1 MGRVRLAARRCRT
14 PRRMTDH
21 HPVQQHGLAV
31 QVWPGVI
38 LLQGQAL
45 RDAYFLVSAGI
56 RAAARNGYPT
66 ARFEGI
72 RRAIRDAEARAYATR
87 HVASAVVEPHSA
99 HEEEVTTAAAAA
111 LTGLSRRQ
119 IQRLAK
125 SGLGRRVGR
134 NWLLPVDLLLANIAS
149 RKGNDG
155 ARHLTIT
162 PQRGGR
168 PTRRPNPNP
177 RVAVQFAVESYVAAL
192 SDAELAD
199 LLARTRPGGGR

>member
-1 MGRVRLAARRCRT
+1 MPRHRPPGVVAGRVGQPATRST
-14 PRRMTDH
+14 EGRRMTALSLSHEDGGGSE
-21 HPVQQHGLAV
+21 PVAQHGLAV
-31 QVWPGVI
+31 QVWPGVV

-72 RRAIRDAEARAYATR
+72 RRAIRDADVSPTR
-87 HVASAVVEPHSA
+87 HDGVASVVVEEHSA
-99 HEEEVTTAAAAA
+99 REEEVTTAGAAA
-111 LTGLSRRQ
+111 LTGLSPRQ

-134 NWLLPVDLLLANIAS
+134 SWLLPVDLLLADIAS

-155 ARHLTIT
+155 TAT
-162 PQRGGR
+162 
-168 PTRRPNPNP
+168 
-177 RVAVQFAVESYVAAL
+177 
-192 SDAELAD
+192 
-199 LLARTRPGGGR
+199 